1 MGIIG
6 EEMVINYVHKG
17 PAVQTIRRSKKVFCK
32 FCGLMIIGKCING
45 TVKSDPFL
53 DAFGILEFSFAFY
66 EIAYEVTY

>member
-1 MGIIG
+1 
-6 EEMVINYVHKG
+6 
-17 PAVQTIRRSKKVFCK
+17 
-32 FCGLMIIGKCING
+32 MIIGKCING